1 MGVSRFKINN
11 CAKPSVMNK
20 TKPIKGSL
28 AKAGETRTRPAP
40 APPGPLGRP
49 NGPVPSAVGPGA
61 RAALTASSGAAR
73 AGPGRERRLPGAT
86 GPGGGA
92 GREGGGSS
100 APARPRRSPGSEP
113 AGAQLRAPRVRPRRH
128 FRRRS
133 RNPAARRL
141 YGRRLGLLP
150 RLRVAARCGSRGSLG
165 HASLYVPVLLMNT
178 YSPPADCTCLRNSC

>member
-73 AGPGRERRLPGAT
+73 AGPGAEAAGGHRTGRRGGQRGRRKLRAGQAPPLPRFRT
-86 GPGGGA
+86 RPGTAA
-92 GREGGGSS
+92 G
-100 APARPRRSPGSEP
+100 PARP
-113 AGAQLRAPRVRPRRH
+113 APKAL
-128 FRRRS
+128 
-133 RNPAARRL
+133 PAAL
-141 YGRRLGLLP
+141 
-150 RLRVAARCGSRGSLG
+150 
-165 HASLYVPVLLMNT
+165 
-178 YSPPADCTCLRNSC
+178 